1 GNHGRIGLS
10 ISHSNPDIVYALVE
24 AEKSALLRS
33 DDGGL
38 KWKAVNT
45 DSDVAPR
52 PFYFADIRVDPAD
65 PNRVYSMWTAVSV
78 SNDGGK
84 KFDTLV
90 PTSKVHPDYHAMWLD
105 PNDARHLW
113 VGNDGGIA
121 ESRDRGLTWRF
132 VGTLPVGQF
141 YHVAVDMDQPYNVYG
156 GLQDNGSWRGPSTT
170 WETEG
175 IRNYDWQE
183 VGFGDGFAT
192 YPLPSDSMIGYS
204 TSQQLHMLR
213 WNLHTGERKDIRPA
227 GPSGTDL
234 RFNWNAAIATDPF
247 DPNTVYCGSQFVHK
261 STDRGDHWT
270 IISPDLTTNRKEW
283 QNQFKSGGVSIDASG
298 AENFTT
304 VIAIAPSAAEKG
316 VIWAGTDD
324 GRVHVTRD
332 GGASWTSVEGNIK
345 GVPANTWVP
354 EIKGSRTNGGTAFI
368 VLDNHRRED
377 LASYVYRTTDYGKTW
392 TSLVTKD
399 IQGYALSIE
408 QDPVD
413 SDLLFLGTEFG
424 LFFSQDG
431 GKSWM
436 KWKHGIPTTS
446 VMGLIVH
453 PRENDLVVATHGRS
467 LFVIDDIRP
476 LRTVSKETLAKS
488 AYMFDVPDAQQFR
501 RRQHKGPRFPADAEY
516 RGANRPYGAIVT
528 YSLNLPDLPL
538 QTDEK
543 ERERKQKQREA
554 ARRPRVDES
563 GVPALSAE
571 PEKEADDSKEPRV
584 DFTVT
589 DAAGKVIRK
598 FKGPAQLGVSRA
610 TWDLTRDAFK
620 QPPRPT
626 EDNEEEGGRNR
637 GPEVP
642 PGTYTVAMKFRG
654 AEAKQAVRVV
664 ADPRQDVP
672 PADRT
677 AKWNAILRAGQLQE
691 SVTEAI
697 ERIQKTRADIDALKK
712 PDNDEPSPLTASA
725 RSLKRKLDAMERR
738 LWSPPKGKDLNPPTD
753 VMSQLR
759 SPLQGL
765 QSSFDAPTDAQ
776 LAWLAKA
783 EAAYRLV
790 LSDYNKLFAED
801 VAKFFETAKKQDVE
815 YKPMSF

>member
-1 GNHGRIGLS
+1 
-10 ISHSNPDIVYALVE
+10 
-24 AEKSALLRS
+24 
-33 DDGGL
+33 
-38 KWKAVNT
+38 
-45 DSDVAPR
+45 
-52 PFYFADIRVDPAD
+52 
-65 PNRVYSMWTAVSV
+65 
-78 SNDGGK
+78 
-84 KFDTLV
+84 
-90 PTSKVHPDYHAMWLD
+90 
-105 PNDARHLW
+105 
-113 VGNDGGIA
+113 
-121 ESRDRGLTWRF
+121 
-132 VGTLPVGQF
+132 
-141 YHVAVDMDQPYNVYG
+141 
-156 GLQDNGSWRGPSTT
+156 
-170 WETEG
+170 
-175 IRNYDWQE
+175 
-183 VGFGDGFAT
+183 
-192 YPLPSDSMIGYS
+192 
-204 TSQQLHMLR
+204 
-213 WNLHTGERKDIRPA
+213 
-227 GPSGTDL
+227 
-234 RFNWNAAIATDPF
+234 
-247 DPNTVYCGSQFVHK
+247 
-261 STDRGDHWT
+261 
-270 IISPDLTTNRKEW
+270 
-283 QNQFKSGGVSIDASG
+283 
-298 AENFTT
+298 
-304 VIAIAPSAAEKG
+304 

-332 GGASWTSVEGNIK
+332 GGTSWTSVEGNIK

-368 VLDNHRRED
+368 VFDNHRRED

-598 FKGPAQLGVSRA
+598 FKGPAQLGVNRA
-610 TWDLTRDAFK
+610 TWDLTRDVFK

-626 EDNEEEGGRNR
+626 EDDEEEGGRNR

-654 AEAKQAVRVV
+654 AEAKQTVRVV

-783 EAAYRLV
+783 EAAYRAV
-790 LSDYNKLFAED
+790 LPDYNKLFAED
-801 VAKFFETAKKQDVE
+801 VAKFFEMAKKQEVE
-815 YKPMSF
+815 QKPMSF